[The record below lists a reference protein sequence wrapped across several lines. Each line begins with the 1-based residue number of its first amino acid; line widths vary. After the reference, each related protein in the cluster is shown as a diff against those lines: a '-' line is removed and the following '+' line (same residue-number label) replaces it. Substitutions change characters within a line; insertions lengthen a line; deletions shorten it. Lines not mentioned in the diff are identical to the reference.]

1 MNAKA
6 KAAKEAKE
14 AKKAKAS
21 DALPMPMRCRKPRR
35 PVPCASRLHRGHGRL
50 TVQRDGLASEA
61 AGSTF
66 THAMHFAYL
75 VKFTPIDFL
84 GSMRAWVTCDAAHMD
99 CRSCEPSSFHRP
111 LGLFIGVFGASVM
124 GYPTG
129 KGGKAGFG
137 DLAYLLCH
145 TQVCAT
151 CFA

>member
-1 MNAKA
+1 
-6 KAAKEAKE
+6 
-14 AKKAKAS
+14 
-21 DALPMPMRCRKPRR
+21 
-35 PVPCASRLHRGHGRL
+35 
-50 TVQRDGLASEA
+50 
-61 AGSTF
+61 
-66 THAMHFAYL
+66 MHFAYL

-137 DLAYLLCH
+137 DLAHLLCH
-145 TQVCAT
+145 TQSARLASLKLELVPCVCSQEPIHKSDLASVLHVRS
-151 CFA
+151 ANVIQLIP